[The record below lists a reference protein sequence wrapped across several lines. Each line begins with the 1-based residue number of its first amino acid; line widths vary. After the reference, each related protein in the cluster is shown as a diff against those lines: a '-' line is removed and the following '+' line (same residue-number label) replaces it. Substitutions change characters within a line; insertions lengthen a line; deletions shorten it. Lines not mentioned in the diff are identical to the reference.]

1 MACTRLLIAASIC
14 VCTTHAF
21 SFVAVPGCR
30 RGAHA
35 ALQRT
40 WPRVRPRPDNPL
52 RLNMCGRDDT
62 DRAPNA
68 DGDASSIGELLALPT
83 GEMFRQ
89 VGRYLLQ
96 PRISIPAFLAAT
108 SFLSVALASTLI
120 FAFFTTTD
128 IRILDTSENS
138 DKSSKS
144 ILLFGEVLK
153 DLEDGYVDKVDTD
166 TLFQTAA
173 EAMTASLDP
182 YTEFES
188 KTEAPTPKSQYVQD
202 VERETQQ
209 GTDHGEGVAERGQH
223 DKIQRTLW
231 WRWHGHRYLTPNRPT
246 QSMRHVPRPCISL
259 RAHAPAH
266 APAHTHT
273 HTFALRAE
281 RDWTVDGK
289 GKQVDRSRF
298 RVSSALE
305 GYAWDVGMRPGDHLV
320 RTCAPHTHTH
330 ARTHAR
336 THAHTQARVNL
347 KI

>member
-273 HTFALRAE
+273 HIRTAGREGLDGRRQGQAGRPLALPSLQCPRGLCVG
-281 RDWTVDGK
+281 RW
-289 GKQVDRSRF
+289 
-298 RVSSALE
+298 
-305 GYAWDVGMRPGDHLV
+305 YAPWRPPGAYV
-320 RTCAPHTHTH
+320 CTAHTH
-330 ARTHAR
+330 ACTHAR